1 MNKSRSK
8 NLTRLTA
15 TLKTQFEE
23 FDCLEADIKKNLVGL
38 GYEC

>member
-23 FDCLEADIKKNLVGL
+23 SDRLEAEIKKELGGVGL
-38 GYEC
+38 